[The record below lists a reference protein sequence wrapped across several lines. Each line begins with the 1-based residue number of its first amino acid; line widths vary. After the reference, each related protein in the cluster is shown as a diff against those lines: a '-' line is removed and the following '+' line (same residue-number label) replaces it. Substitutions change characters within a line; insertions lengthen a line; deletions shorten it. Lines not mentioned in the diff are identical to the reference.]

1 MTKTII
7 KLSLTLIA
15 VLAVAAG
22 AIALYSRFTS
32 RKNNIEV
39 EKVRINE
46 VTAMV
51 QLCTMDIY
59 NEVPVLDTI
68 NSKVIFAVQKQRG
81 SISFDI
87 ENLDI
92 DASGD
97 TVRIVLPPEIVQL
110 REATDD
116 NSWQVIDTKYTG
128 MLGRLRA
135 PRISVNEEN
144 RIKAKLQRNSIRRL
158 YADGTVAHARAEAVK
173 NLEQMM
179 EKLFRRPVLVEDPGP
194 SPDFH

>member
-22 AIALYSRFTS
+22 AVVLYSRFTS
-32 RKNNIEV
+32 RKSNIEV
-39 EKVRINE
+39 EKVRVNE

-128 MLGRLRA
+128 VLGRLRA

-158 YADGTVAHARAEAVK
+158 YADGTVAHARTEAVK
-173 NLEQMM
+173 TS
-179 EKLFRRPVLVEDPGP
+179 R
-194 SPDFH
+194 